1 VIYQRYSASRAK
13 LSSSIPEP
21 ETEQAGAVRQDVDGL
36 LQLAIDIDKELLAGL
51 KLVRLSPGFDAKM
64 AGLLDETGQ
73 KIIKN
78 AELLRQARLL
88 LRT

>member
-1 VIYQRYSASRAK
+1 

-21 ETEQAGAVRQDVDGL
+21 ETEQAVAVRQDVDSL

>member
-1 VIYQRYSASRAK
+1 